1 MAGLIRSPLVTNLDS
16 RISILCWLMEVLG
29 RKGLKWRLPWNGNSR
44 KGLKLRLLPV
54 TFSVVSKID
63 AITCIMK
70 AKPVQIPSECCRH
83 FECTKKKRKK
93 LFFFSFRNIWGWIK
107 TKIYFNDEIWSKY
120 TWELFILSIK
130 KNHIYIYIIK
140 LFYSL
145 VRSFNFYG
153 YQGIV
158 DENRNVGIFITS

>member
-1 MAGLIRSPLVTNLDS
+1 
-16 RISILCWLMEVLG
+16 MEATLK
-29 RKGLKWRLPWNGNSR
+29 RKFQERP
-44 KGLKLRLLPV
+44 
-54 TFSVVSKID
+54 KIE
-63 AITCIMK
+63 AITGHFFCCFKDRRNNMHNESK
-70 AKPVQIPSECCRH
+70 ACADSLRMLSPFWVYQ
-83 FECTKKKRKK
+83 KKKKK
-93 LFFFSFRNIWGWIK
+93 TFFFSFRNIWVWIK

-158 DENRNVGIFITS
+158 DENRNVGIFITSYVTLEFETNLNPASKCQLLQSSI